1 MSVGLDVAGWTFLV
15 TRFVLQLASKTPKKI
30 KILLICIEKPTFC
43 MYYSTIKGFKMQ
55 SGLYVVGTPIGNL
68 ADMSPR
74 AIEVL
79 QNVDLVAAEDTRVF
93 AKLAKHFNI
102 KTKSVA
108 CHEHNERE
116 VVDSLIEKINQGMAI
131 ATVSDA
137 GMPGI
142 SDPGFRLVRAAR
154 EAGVDVFMVPGPS
167 AAISALVLSGFPTD
181 RFTFCGFFD
190 EKKVREDNK
199 IRHTIIYYESP
210 NRIMDTIKVLASVM
224 PERKIAI
231 VREITKIYE
240 QTIVGYPADLVNI
253 DAPRG
258 EIVIVV
264 APAPDRKMSDSEIS
278 EIVNDIVASSTKS
291 AAAELAARSGISK
304 KEAYK
309 KLVKKS

>member
-1 MSVGLDVAGWTFLV
+1 
-15 TRFVLQLASKTPKKI
+15 
-30 KILLICIEKPTFC
+30 
-43 MYYSTIKGFKMQ
+43 MQ

-74 AIEVL
+74 AIETL
-79 QNVDLVAAEDTRVF
+79 KNVDLIAAEDTRVF
-93 AKLAKHFNI
+93 SKLAQHFDI
-102 KTKSVA
+102 KTRVVS
-108 CHEHNERE
+108 CHEHNERD
-116 VVDSLIEKINQGMAI
+116 VVDGLIEKIQNGMAI

-142 SDPGFRLVRAAR
+142 SDPGFRLIRAAR
-154 EAGVDVFMVPGPS
+154 LAGVDVFMVPGAT

-190 EKKVREDNK
+190 EKKVRDDNK

-210 NRIMDTIKVLASVM
+210 NRIMDTIKTLASVM
-224 PERKIAI
+224 PERQIAI
-231 VREITKIYE
+231 VREITKIHE
-240 QTIVGYPADLVNI
+240 ETIVGYPADLVNI

-264 APAPDRKMSDSEIS
+264 APAPDKKMSDDEIS
-278 EIVNDIVASSTKS
+278 DIVNDIVANSTKTG
-291 AAAELAARSGISK
+291 AAELAARTGISK

-309 KLVKKS
+309 KLVNKK